1 MTARFEGRWPWSPA
15 AITAPSAVALGPTSP
30 RSGAG
35 VGPLRSE
42 GTAALAAVR
51 EAGNTVLK
59 RFGLSLAIGA
69 LSLSAQAQVF
79 QAASGGLSL
88 ERHQELQADPLA
100 VPDRWR
106 VARFDRSEVARASD
120 SDTPLVLNL
129 FNDVEVRGRVKA
141 TKDLGGGASF
151 TSGSLEGGGHFSIFV
166 HGSGIVRGEV
176 HSSEG
181 VYAMRSEGEDF
192 NQVLIRQQD
201 VSELPGC
208 GNEAL
213 PAGGEVPAGAWRPLG
228 PAAGAGAG
236 GWSRQAR
243 QAPAPADDEASE
255 AIDILVLYTQRV
267 EDHEGGPEQVKATIE
282 NEMAKMNQI
291 LDNSGLSH
299 RQVRLA
305 MEKVDYEQTENIGL
319 DLSNLDLTEE
329 DHQYRNDGRDYSALD
344 EVQSSLME
352 EHQAD
357 LVHLF
362 VLEGRGACGQA
373 TSYWYNHEYRVQRDC
388 ENADDNE
395 SCVEHTRRKYWR
407 DLIRGIFS
415 ISSII
420 CSTNGPTFAHEIG
433 HNLGLRHN
441 REDYVFREGGFE
453 RSGPFKNYAFG
464 YIDPNGRENCSKNA
478 QSTVM
483 SSVVLSCGNSYQ
495 TFPRPYFSNPDLFFP
510 PPHADYPYPYR
521 PNTPMGVPGDER
533 TTDLDGPVDA
543 SRAIDEVWDIVA
555 SLSDLPEEER
565 AVCNEG
571 DVAAD
576 ALSSLPD
583 AAAFPARG
591 GTRRFD
597 VSFPAPEN
605 CSRVS
610 LQASSSLAAVSASA
624 EKLRLGSHRLSIAA
638 APHDGACGS
647 GPRTAEVTVSLV
659 ETALDGTMAG
669 VPGVAPATI
678 SVEQGFD
685 NALCGG
691 VSGASEEAVSL
702 DLSGRNPYSGFRL
715 SSGMFAGFTRLED
728 LDLSDN
734 LLGHFQNSHFDG
746 LNLLESLDLSGN
758 ELAELEDA
766 ALAHLPKLEHLNLRG
781 NKLRR
786 MKDSYFDKPFDADN
800 RDATYYPLKTLD
812 LSHNELREL
821 DPRWI
826 GDLRHLESLQLND
839 NQLEALDWESFY
851 GADELKQLNLAHNS
865 IEAVGDA
872 VFAYTPKL
880 THLNLSSNRISGLLD
895 ETFGRVY
902 HDGTVNA
909 LEDLRQ
915 LNLSRNRLEEFP
927 ELSMNGKLTH
937 LWLGWNR
944 IASVGDGLS
953 EQAELTGLQLSSNRL
968 AEFPDLSNNGKLTR
982 LWLGGNAIAAVGDG
996 LSNLTELTAL
1006 QLSRNQLEE
1015 MPDLSN
1021 NGKLTH
1027 LWLEGN
1033 KVASVPPRAFAGLS
1047 ELQYLN
1053 ISDNPLT
1060 EPLPRAVCTF
1070 IRGVKTV
1077 VAKGIDMGVV
1087 CPE

>member
-1 MTARFEGRWPWSPA
+1 MKARF
-15 AITAPSAVALGPTSP
+15 GPK
-30 RSGAG
+30 
-35 VGPLRSE
+35 
-42 GTAALAAVR
+42 AALAA
-51 EAGNTVLK
+51 A
-59 RFGLSLAIGA
+59 A
-69 LSLSAQAQVF
+69 LSLGLLPSLAQAQVF

-141 TKDLGGGASF
+141 TKDLGGGSSF
-151 TSGSLEGGGHFSIFV
+151 TSGALAGGGHFSIFV

-176 HSSEG
+176 HSPEG

-213 PAGGEVPAGAWRPLG
+213 LAGGEVPAGAGRLMG
-228 PAAGAGAG
+228 PAIGAGAG
-236 GWSRQAR
+236 GWNRSAR
-243 QAPAPADDEASE
+243 RAPAQADDEASE

-282 NEMAKMNQI
+282 NEMAKTNHI

-305 MEKVDYEQTENIGL
+305 IEKVDYEQTHSIGL
-319 DLSNLDLTEE
+319 DLANLRLTEE
-329 DHQYRNDGRDYSALD
+329 DHQYRNDERDYSALD
-344 EVQSSLME
+344 EVYPLME
-352 EHQAD
+352 KHQAD
-357 LVHLF
+357 MVHLF
-362 VLEGRGACGQA
+362 VREIRGACGQA
-373 TSYWYNHEYRVQRDC
+373 TRHALVDEYFVQKDC
-388 ENADDNE
+388 ESADDNE
-395 SCVEHTRRKYWR
+395 SCVEHTRRQR
-407 DLIRGIFS
+407 MSRSIFS
-415 ISSII
+415 VSSII
-420 CSTNGPTFAHEIG
+420 CTGRYTFSHEIG
-433 HNLGLRHN
+433 HSLGLAHN
-441 REDYVFREGGFE
+441 REYYNWEGADLE
-453 RSGPFKNYAFG
+453 KDGPFKSYAFG
-464 YIDPNGRENCSKNA
+464 YMDPNGMENCQGQA
-478 QSTVM
+478 TVM
-483 SSVVLSCGNSYQ
+483 GVSVRSCGNGYQ
-495 TFPRPYFSNPDLFFP
+495 GFRVPYFSNPDVFFP
-510 PPHADYPYPYR
+510 PPPARYPYPYQ

-610 LQASSSLAAVSASA
+610 LQAISSLAAVSASA

-659 ETALDGTMAG
+659 ETTLDGYLDG
-669 VPGVAPATI
+669 VPGVAPATM

-691 VSGASEEAVSL
+691 VSGASEDAVSL

-746 LNLLESLDLSGN
+746 LNLLESLDLSDN
-758 ELAELEDA
+758 ELVELEDA
-766 ALAHLPKLEHLNLRG
+766 ALAHLPELEHLNLQG

-786 MKDSYFDKPFDADN
+786 IKGSHFEPGSAQAYA
-800 RDATYYPLKTLD
+800 LETLD
-812 LSHNELREL
+812 LSHNELTEL
-821 DPRWI
+821 D
-826 GDLRHLESLQLND
+826 DFAFSHLASLEALQLND
-839 NQLEALDWESFY
+839 NQLES
-851 GADELKQLNLAHNS
+851 ADEFTFSGAVSLEELNLRRNRIRSVHAS
-865 IEAVGDA
+865 A
-872 VFAYTPKL
+872 FADNGEL
-880 THLNLSSNRISGLLD
+880 RLLNLSN
-895 ETFGRVY
+895 
-902 HDGTVNA
+902 
-909 LEDLRQ
+909 
-915 LNLSRNRLEEFP
+915 NRLEEFP
-927 ELSMNGKLTH
+927 NLSSNGRLTR

-944 IASVGDGLS
+944 IASVGDGFSNLT
-953 EQAELTGLQLSSNRL
+953 ELTALQLSSNRL
-968 AEFPDLSNNGKLTR
+968 EEFPDLSGNGKLTR

-996 LSNLTELTAL
+996 LSRLPELTAL
-1006 QLSRNQLEE
+1006 QLSRNELEE

-1021 NGKLTH
+1021 NRKLTH

-1033 KVASVPPRAFAGLS
+1033 KVASIPPRAFAGLS
-1047 ELQYLN
+1047 KLQYLN

-1060 EPLPRAVCTF
+1060 EPLPAAVCEF

>member
-1 MTARFEGRWPWSPA
+1 MKAKF
-15 AITAPSAVALGPTSP
+15 GPK
-30 RSGAG
+30 
-35 VGPLRSE
+35 
-42 GTAALAAVR
+42 AALAA
-51 EAGNTVLK
+51 A
-59 RFGLSLAIGA
+59 A
-69 LSLSAQAQVF
+69 LSLGLLPSLAQAQVF
-79 QAASGGLSL
+79 QPGAGGLSL

-106 VARFDRSEVARASD
+106 VARFDRSEVARAAGAGM
-120 SDTPLVLNL
+120 PLVLNL

-176 HSSEG
+176 HSPEG

-213 PAGGEVPAGAWRPLG
+213 PAGGEVPAGTGRPLG
-228 PAAGAGAG
+228 PAVARAGAG
-236 GWSRQAR
+236 GWSRPARRAPTQA
-243 QAPAPADDEASE
+243 DEGASE

-282 NEMAKMNQI
+282 NEMAKTNQV

-305 MEKVDYEQTENIGL
+305 IEKVDYEQTEGLGL
-319 DLSNLDLTEE
+319 DLANLRYTEE

-362 VLEGRGACGQA
+362 VLEGRGACGVA
-373 TSYWYNHEYRVQRDC
+373 ERYSRNDEYWVQRDC
-388 ENADDNE
+388 ENADDNG
-395 SCVEHTRRKYWR
+395 SCVEHTRRQKMSR
-407 DLIRGIFS
+407 DIFS
-415 ISSII
+415 VSSIRCI
-420 CSTNGPTFAHEIG
+420 GSYIFAHEIG
-433 HNLGLRHN
+433 HSLGLWHN
-441 REDYVFREGGFE
+441 REDRNWEGVDISE
-453 RSGPFKNYAFG
+453 RRGPFKNYAFG
-464 YIDPNGRENCSKNA
+464 YIDPDGRESCKGVK
-478 QSTVM
+478 TVM
-483 SSVVLSCGNSYQ
+483 GVTTLSCRNRSQ
-495 TFPRPYFSNPDLFFP
+495 ISRIPYFSNPDVSFP
-510 PPHADYPYPYR
+510 PPYQ

-555 SLSDLPEEER
+555 SLSDLAEEER

-647 GPRTAEVTVSLV
+647 GPRTAEVTVSLA
-659 ETALDGTMAG
+659 ETALDGTLAE
-669 VPGVAPATI
+669 VPGVAPATM

-691 VSGASEEAVSL
+691 VSGASEDAVSL

-766 ALAHLPKLEHLNLRG
+766 ALAHLPELEHLNLQG

-786 MKDSYFDKPFDADN
+786 IKDSHFEPGSAQAYA
-800 RDATYYPLKTLD
+800 LETLD
-812 LSHNELREL
+812 LSHNELTEL
-821 DPRWI
+821 D
-826 GDLRHLESLQLND
+826 DFAFSHLASLEALQLND
-839 NQLEALDWESFY
+839 NQLES
-851 GADELKQLNLAHNS
+851 ADEFTFSGAVSLEELNLRRNRIRSVHAG
-865 IEAVGDA
+865 A
-872 VFAYTPKL
+872 FADNGEL
-880 THLNLSSNRISGLLD
+880 RLLNLSN
-895 ETFGRVY
+895 
-902 HDGTVNA
+902 
-909 LEDLRQ
+909 
-915 LNLSRNRLEEFP
+915 NRLEEFP
-927 ELSMNGKLTH
+927 NLSSNGRLTR

-944 IASVGDGLS
+944 IAGVGDGFSNLP
-953 EQAELTGLQLSSNRL
+953 ELTALQLSSNRL

-996 LSNLTELTAL
+996 LSRLPELTAL

-1021 NGKLTH
+1021 NRKLTH

-1033 KVASVPPRAFAGLS
+1033 KVASIPPRAFAGLS
-1047 ELQYLN
+1047 KLQYLN

-1060 EPLPRAVCTF
+1060 EPLPAAVCEF

>member
-1 MTARFEGRWPWSPA
+1 MKARF
-15 AITAPSAVALGPTSP
+15 GP
-30 RSGAG
+30 R
-35 VGPLRSE
+35 
-42 GTAALAAVR
+42 AALAA
-51 EAGNTVLK
+51 A
-59 RFGLSLAIGA
+59 A
-69 LSLSAQAQVF
+69 LSLGLLPSLASAQVF
-79 QAASGGLSL
+79 QPAGGGLSL
-88 ERHQELQADPLA
+88 ERHQELREDPLA

-129 FNDVEVRGRVKA
+129 FNDVEVRGHVRSS
-141 TKDLGGGASF
+141 KDLGGGASF

-176 HSSEG
+176 HSPEG

-208 GNEAL
+208 GHEAL
-213 PAGGEVPAGAWRPLG
+213 PAGGEVPAGTGRPLG

-236 GWSRQAR
+236 GQSRQAR
-243 QAPAPADDEASE
+243 QAPAQEDDEASE

-267 EDHEGGPEQVKATIE
+267 EDDEGGPEQVKATIE

-299 RQVRLA
+299 RQVRLS
-305 MEKVDYEQTENIGL
+305 MEKVDYEQTESIGT
-319 DLSNLDLTEE
+319 DLQNLYLTEE
-329 DHQYRNDGRDYSALD
+329 DHQYRNDGRDWSALD

-352 EHQAD
+352 KHQAD
-357 LVHLF
+357 IVHLF
-362 VLEGRGACGQA
+362 VLEGRGAGGTA
-373 TSYWYNHEYRVQRDC
+373 SRYGSADEYFVLRDC
-388 ENADDNE
+388 ENAYDNE
-395 SCVEHTRRKYWR
+395 SCVEHTRRQR
-407 DLIRGIFS
+407 MSRSLFS
-415 ISSII
+415 VSSIYGTRGG
-420 CSTNGPTFAHEIG
+420 SVTFAHEIG
-433 HNLGLRHN
+433 HNLGLAHN
-441 REDYVFREGGFE
+441 RESYNWEGADLE
-453 RSGPFKNYAFG
+453 KDGPFKNYAFG
-464 YIDPNGRENCSKNA
+464 YIDPNISSECLS
-478 QSTVM
+478 QWTVM
-483 SSVVLSCGNSYQ
+483 AAGFKEGVCGNN
-495 TFPRPYFSNPDLFFP
+495 RGRRIGVPYFSNPDVFFP
-510 PPHADYPYPYR
+510 PPPARFSYPYR

-533 TTDLDGPVDA
+533 TTDLNGPVDA

-555 SLSDLPEEER
+555 SVSDLPEEGR

-647 GPRTAEVTVSLV
+647 GPRTAEVRVWLT
-659 ETALDGTMAG
+659 EMTLDGWLDRM
-669 VPGVAPATI
+669 PGVAPATM

-691 VSGASEEAVSL
+691 LSSASEDAVSL

-766 ALAHLPKLEHLNLRG
+766 ALAHLPELEHLNLRG

-786 MKDSYFDKPFDADN
+786 IKGSHFEPGSAQAYA
-800 RDATYYPLKTLD
+800 LETLD
-812 LSHNELREL
+812 LSHNELTEL
-821 DPRWI
+821 D
-826 GDLRHLESLQLND
+826 DFAFSHLASLEALQLND
-839 NQLEALDWESFY
+839 NQLES
-851 GADELKQLNLAHNS
+851 ADEFTFSGAVSLEELNLRRNRIRSVHAS
-865 IEAVGDA
+865 A
-872 VFAYTPKL
+872 FADNGEL
-880 THLNLSSNRISGLLD
+880 RLLNLSN
-895 ETFGRVY
+895 
-902 HDGTVNA
+902 
-909 LEDLRQ
+909 
-915 LNLSRNRLEEFP
+915 NRLEEFP
-927 ELSMNGKLTH
+927 NLSSNGRLTR

-944 IASVGDGLS
+944 IAGVGDGFSNLP
-953 EQAELTGLQLSSNRL
+953 ELTALQLSSNRL
-968 AEFPDLSNNGKLTR
+968 AEFPDLSANGKLTR

-1021 NGKLTH
+1021 NRKLTH

-1047 ELQYLN
+1047 KLQYLN

-1060 EPLPRAVCTF
+1060 EPLPAAVCEF

-1077 VAKGIDMGVV
+1077 VAKGIDMDVV

>member
-1 MTARFEGRWPWSPA
+1 MTVQRLGIALKTRFPGK
-15 AITAPSAVALGPTSP
+15 
-30 RSGAG
+30 
-35 VGPLRSE
+35 
-42 GTAALAAVR
+42 AALAAAALSV
-51 EAGNTVLK
+51 
-59 RFGLSLAIGA
+59 GLLPSLA
-69 LSLSAQAQVF
+69 QAHVF
-79 QAASGGLSL
+79 QAAGDSLSPA
-88 ERHQELQADPLA
+88 RHQELREDPLA

-106 VARFDRSEVARASD
+106 VARFDRSEVARAAGAGM
-120 SDTPLVLNL
+120 PLVLNL

-176 HSSEG
+176 HSPEG

-208 GNEAL
+208 GQEAL
-213 PAGGEVPAGAWRPLG
+213 PAGGEVPAGAGRLWG

-236 GWSRQAR
+236 GWSRPAR
-243 QAPAPADDEASE
+243 RAPAQADDGASE
-255 AIDILVLYTQRV
+255 AIDILALYTQRV
-267 EDHEGGPEQVKATIE
+267 EDHEGGPEQIRATIE
-282 NEMAKMNQI
+282 NEMAKMNQV

-299 RQVRLA
+299 RQVRLS
-305 MEKVDYEQTENIGL
+305 MEKVDYEQTESIGT
-319 DLSNLDLTEE
+319 DLQNLKLTEE
-329 DHQYRNDGRDYSALD
+329 DHQYRNDGRDRSALD
-344 EVQSSLME
+344 EVQHSLME
-352 EHQAD
+352 EHRAD
-357 LVHLF
+357 MVHLF
-362 VLEGRGACGQA
+362 VVEARGACG
-373 TSYWYNHEYRVQRDC
+373 TVSRYGLVDEYFVQKDC
-388 ENADDNE
+388 ESADDKE
-395 SCVEHTRRKYWR
+395 SCVEHTRRQRWGRTDIY
-407 DLIRGIFS
+407 S
-415 ISSII
+415 VSSIRCTEI
-420 CSTNGPTFAHEIG
+420 YTFAHEIG
-433 HNLGLRHN
+433 HSLGLAHN
-441 REDYVFREGGFE
+441 RESYNWEGADLE
-453 RSGPFKNYAFG
+453 KDGPFKSYAFG
-464 YIDPNGRENCSKNA
+464 YIDPNISSECVS
-478 QSTVM
+478 QWTVM
-483 SSVVLSCGNSYQ
+483 AAGIEEGVCGNN
-495 TFPRPYFSNPDLFFP
+495 RARRIRVPYFSNPDLFFP
-510 PPHADYPYPYR
+510 PPPARFSYPYR

-555 SLSDLPEEER
+555 SLSDLAEEER

-583 AAAFPARG
+583 AVAFPARG

-647 GPRTAEVTVSLV
+647 GPRTAEVRVWLT
-659 ETALDGTMAG
+659 EMTLDGWLDR
-669 VPGVAPATI
+669 VPGVAPATM

-691 VSGASEEAVSL
+691 LSGASEDAVSL

-734 LLGHFQNSHFDG
+734 LLGHFQNSYFDG
-746 LNLLESLDLSGN
+746 LNLLKSLDLSGN
-758 ELAELEDA
+758 ELTELEDE
-766 ALAHLPKLEHLNLRG
+766 ALAHLPQLEHLNLQG
-781 NKLRR
+781 NKLSRI
-786 MKDSYFDKPFDADN
+786 KDSYFDKPFDADN
-800 RDATYYPLKTLD
+800 RDADYYPLKTLD

-851 GADELKQLNLAHNS
+851 GADYGADELKQLNLARNS

-880 THLNLSSNRISGLLD
+880 THLNLSSNRISSLLD

-968 AEFPDLSNNGKLTR
+968 AEFPDLSGNGKLTR

-996 LSNLTELTAL
+996 LSHLPELTAL
-1006 QLSRNQLEE
+1006 QLSRNELEE

-1021 NGKLTH
+1021 NRKLTH

-1033 KVASVPPRAFAGLS
+1033 KVASIPPQAFAGLS

-1060 EPLPRAVCTF
+1060 EPLPAAVCEF